1 MELLTLD
8 GNYQPSELVERY
20 ASLIWTE
27 RYFTSGDFQ
36 LITTD
41 VERMI
46 KLLPLESMVTIRE
59 STVPM
64 VVEAYKIE
72 KNPAGAPVLTITG
85 RSFESILERR
95 AAVAY
100 PDPAIYQG
108 EIWPARALWF
118 EDREKTS
125 DAAYHVLRRML
136 GDIERDRLPP
146 DPPLTVPLPAVGPEI
161 SANDTLEMVDLT
173 LPADYS
179 EITSNKY
186 EIKPGNLLT
195 VVREL
200 LTTGHHGLKAV
211 RPEQGSNKI
220 GIEIY
225 NGANLTEQVVFDAR
239 FDQFEN
245 TTYLLSRA
253 GSANMAYVFSKTH
266 SAKVPKNALIQTEID
281 EPVGLDRRVIYVD
294 ISSEEGVDDP
304 DSRRTRGL
312 IELYKLNSTAIF
324 DGQIS
329 QQIAQSYNRDYFLG
343 DIIRLDGEYGLS
355 QDVRVAEFIRSDDS
369 TGSKAFPAF
378 QVVDD

>member
-27 RYFTSGDFQ
+27 RYFTAGDFQ
-36 LITTD
+36 LVTTD

-64 VVEAYKIE
+64 LVESYRIE
-72 KNPAGAPVLTITG
+72 KNQTGAPTLTVKG
-85 RSFESILERR
+85 RSFESVLERR

-100 PDPAIYQG
+100 PDPAFYQEPIY
-108 EIWPARALWF
+108 PARDPWF
-118 EDREKTS
+118 EEREKTS

-136 GDIERDRLPP
+136 GDVERDRVLP
-146 DPPLTVPLPAVGPEI
+146 DPPLSSPLPLIGPEI
-161 SANDTLEMVDLT
+161 SANDALEMIDLT
-173 LPADYS
+173 LPKDYS
-179 EITSNKY
+179 ELTTNKY

-200 LTTGHHGLKAV
+200 LTTNHHGLKAV
-211 RPEQGSNKI
+211 RPTQGSNKI

-225 NGANLTEQVVFDAR
+225 NGADLHKEVVFDAR

-245 TTYLLSRA
+245 TTYLLSYA
-253 GSANMAYVFSKTH
+253 GSANMAYVFSKTQ
-266 SAKVPKNALIQTEID
+266 SARVPKNALIQTEID
-281 EPVGLDRRVIYVD
+281 EPTGLDRRVIYVD
-294 ISSEEGVDDP
+294 ISGEEGVDDP
-304 DSRRTRGL
+304 DSRVTRGL

-324 DGQIS
+324 DGQIG
-329 QQIAQSYNRDYFLG
+329 QQVAQSYNRDYFLG
-343 DIIRLDGEYGLS
+343 DIIRLDGEYGLGRN
-355 QDVRVAEFIRSDDS
+355 VRVSEFIRSDDS

-378 QVVDD
+378 EVVDD